1 MGAPQISLDC
11 KGALSWSTQSGKTR
25 GRLDESWC
33 QQKRKFHREVRG
45 DGAWRR
51 GACRLRE
58 AWETSHSTAYTS
70 SSDCMAPST
79 AGVDSHPHAFTHL
92 FSPVQIS
99 FPPGISSEPCEAV
112 FSLRPTDQE
121 SESPRPVPPHSSHLC
136 HLLPELHGLTQP
148 GSPLG

>member
-58 AWETSHSTAYTS
+58 AWETSHYTAYTS
-70 SSDCMAPST
+70 SSDCVWPLVLQGWIPIPMPLHICFLLSK
-79 AGVDSHPHAFTHL
+79 
-92 FSPVQIS
+92 SPFLPEFLQN
-99 FPPGISSEPCEAV
+99 
-112 FSLRPTDQE
+112 
-121 SESPRPVPPHSSHLC
+121 PVRQSSH
-136 HLLPELHGLTQP
+136 
-148 GSPLG
+148 